1 MVIKMVKKTR
11 RFYKIY
17 YEILERKY
25 NEQIKNVKYEEYE
38 RITDVAENE
47 TEDLLKLFRISKK
60 LHRLYEAFC
69 CRDLSNREEKA
80 IDRLEKTAENLAKKW
95 GWSIRINADPRGA
108 PIKLDLLGGDSVD
121 YLGNDTDLII

>member
-1 MVIKMVKKTR
+1 MVIKMIKKTR

-69 CRDLSNREEKA
+69 CRDLTQKEEQT
-80 IDRLEKTAENLAKKW
+80 IERLEKTAEDLAQKW
-95 GWSIRINADPRGA
+95 CWKIRINSDPRGCA
-108 PIKLDLLGGDSVD
+108 IKLDLLGGDSVK
-121 YLGNDTDLII
+121 YIGNDTDLII